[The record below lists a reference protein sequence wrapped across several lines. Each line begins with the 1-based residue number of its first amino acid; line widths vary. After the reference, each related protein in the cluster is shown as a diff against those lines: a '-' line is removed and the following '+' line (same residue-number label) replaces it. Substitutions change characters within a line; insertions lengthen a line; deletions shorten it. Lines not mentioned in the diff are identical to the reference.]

1 MTNLSTRIGG
11 LFAALIAAATMSA
24 TAAQAGP
31 FGAGL
36 IVLEGSDAQTY
47 HGLQPYSTNFQTGL
61 QLYSSAPTL
70 KVLQT
75 GYQSTGSAPAG
86 TDFVSSLVGVD
97 LTQYS
102 GLYIGS
108 PGSCCSE
115 NDAAVADASVQAAIL
130 AFHDLGRSIA
140 IENYQGGSAFSFL
153 LGFSMS
159 TPDIIGYGT
168 TSGESCFDGNQITA
182 AGTVFGLGSGQLPS
196 IGCFGHQA
204 YSSAFM
210 VAHGFGYNLADNPT
224 YPGYT
229 VVASNGGGGIIETLP
244 GGVPEPATWAL
255 MISGFG
261 MVGMGLR
268 RRRLQATAA

>member
-1 MTNLSTRIGG
+1 MNTMSTRIGG
-11 LFAALIAAATMSA
+11 VFAALIAAATMSA
-24 TAAQAGP
+24 SAAQAGP

-36 IVLEGSDAQTY
+36 IILEGSDAQTF
-47 HGLQPYSTNFQTGL
+47 HQLDPYSTNFQTGL

-75 GYQSTGSAPAG
+75 GYQSVGNAPAG

-97 LTQYS
+97 LSLYS

-115 NDAAVADASVQAAIL
+115 DDAAVSDPTVQAAIL
-130 AFHDLGRSIA
+130 AFHNLGRSIA
-140 IENYQGGSAFSFL
+140 IENYQGGSQFAFL

-168 TSGESCFDGNQITA
+168 GSGADCFDGNQITA

-204 YSSAFM
+204 YSSAFLT
-210 VAHGFGYNLADNPT
+210 AHGFGYNLADNPT

-244 GGVPEPATWAL
+244 GVPEPTTWAL

-261 MVGMGLR
+261 LVGMGLR
-268 RRRLQATAA
+268 RRRLQAITA